1 MLKGKNGGEN
11 RRFLY
16 VTLYEIVV
24 KSEKYR
30 KKIGKTLA
38 KIWKKGYHN
47 KAKYEMRAR
56 VRVETRSEKL
66 CGIIY

>member
-1 MLKGKNGGEN
+1 MKDKNGGEN

-16 VTLYEIVV
+16 FTFYENRV
-24 KSEKYR
+24 KSEKSR

-56 VRVETRSEKL
+56 TRVETRSEKL
-66 CGIIY
+66 CGIIC

>member
-1 MLKGKNGGEN
+1 MKGENGGKN

-16 VTLYEIVV
+16 FTLYENAV
-24 KSEKYR
+24 KSEKYQ

-38 KIWKKGYHN
+38 KFGKKGYHN

-56 VRVETRSEKL
+56 TCVETRSKKL
-66 CGIIY
+66 CGIIC

>member
-1 MLKGKNGGEN
+1 MKCENGGEN

-16 VTLYEIVV
+16 FTLYENAV
-24 KSEKYR
+24 KSEKSR

-38 KIWKKGYHN
+38 KFGKKGYHN

-56 VRVETRSEKL
+56 TRVETRSKKL
-66 CGIIY
+66 CGIIC

>member
-1 MLKGKNGGEN
+1 MKGKNGGES

-16 VTLYEIVV
+16 FTFYENRV
-24 KSEKYR
+24 KSEKYQ

-38 KIWKKGYHN
+38 KFGKKGYHN

-56 VRVETRSEKL
+56 TRVETRSKKL
-66 CGIIY
+66 CGIIC

>member
-1 MLKGKNGGEN
+1 MKGKNGGKN

-16 VTLYEIVV
+16 FTFYENRV
-24 KSEKYR
+24 KSEKSR

-56 VRVETRSEKL
+56 TRVETRSEKL
-66 CGIIY
+66 CGIIS